1 VETQSSQYAAL
12 RSGGGFRGPWF
23 PLQGVQACGGTSGKT
38 GLAETAIFLRIPGKT
53 NCSEPDSAVL
63 GNKSHA
69 YNLFIR
75 KLNTSVTTAASLSP
89 QALFLQHEGW
99 LRTVVRSRL
108 QEADA
113 VEDVMQ
119 NIALA
124 IVRQRS
130 LLADVNRIG
139 AWLYQIAIRQVLM
152 YRRTTGR
159 RRKLH
164 DRLQRQSPEIT
175 DIAEPLQVLLHEE
188 TREKVRQALLQ
199 LSELDRQVLM
209 LKYSEGW
216 TYREIADHL
225 GVQEDTIEYR
235 LMRARKSLRQHLR
248 AFAEGT

>member
-1 VETQSSQYAAL
+1 
-12 RSGGGFRGPWF
+12 
-23 PLQGVQACGGTSGKT
+23 
-38 GLAETAIFLRIPGKT
+38 
-53 NCSEPDSAVL
+53 VL
-63 GNKSHA
+63 GNKFHA
-69 YNLFIR
+69 YTLFIR
-75 KLNTSVTTAASLSP
+75 KLNTPVTTAASLSP

-164 DRLQRQSPEIT
+164 DRLQQQSPEVT

-248 AFAEGT
+248 TFAEGR

>member
-1 VETQSSQYAAL
+1 M
-12 RSGGGFRGPWF
+12 
-23 PLQGVQACGGTSGKT
+23 
-38 GLAETAIFLRIPGKT
+38 
-53 NCSEPDSAVL
+53 L
-63 GNKSHA
+63 GNKFHVPFSFH
-69 YNLFIR
+69 R
-75 KLNTSVTTAASLSP
+75 KLNTPVTAAASLSP

-164 DRLQRQSPEIT
+164 DRLQQQSPEIT

-248 AFAEGT
+248 TFAEESDRQ